1 VEQVAA
7 DDMMKGKMR
16 GRVKCVFKR
25 KEREE
30 NSSRY
35 IRWKEERKNYPDE
48 KRFGK
53 KGKNGKRKMTMKDK

>member
-1 VEQVAA
+1 
-7 DDMMKGKMR
+7 MY
-16 GRVKCVFKR
+16 KR

-30 NSSRY
+30 NSSRN

-53 KGKNGKRKMTMKDK
+53 RKSGKRKMIMKDK

>member
-1 VEQVAA
+1 
-7 DDMMKGKMR
+7 MY
-16 GRVKCVFKR
+16 KR

-35 IRWKEERKNYPDE
+35 IRWKEERENYPNK

-53 KGKNGKRKMTMKDK
+53 RKKMVKKMTMKDK